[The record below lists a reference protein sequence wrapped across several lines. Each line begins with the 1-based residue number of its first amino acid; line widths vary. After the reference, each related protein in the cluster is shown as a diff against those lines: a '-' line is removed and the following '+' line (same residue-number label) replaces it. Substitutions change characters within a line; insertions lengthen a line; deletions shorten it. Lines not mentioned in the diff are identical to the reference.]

1 MSLACKCV
9 GPRFEETAQGCHSS
23 FIQGSTRVGQMTQK
37 EHREPAAERL
47 SESIVSSWLLVFGLA
62 VAWAAVLI
70 PDVVRR
76 NASSRNNDT
85 MAQFSRNLSSLQR
98 SAPVGSQR
106 AAAQMRSARPVIDLR
121 ETPTP
126 APAPAGRSQ
135 RPASAHHG
143 RSAVQQRRQEVL
155 TGLVA
160 AALLSF
166 LASVSLGGFATTIHA
181 AIDVMFVVYLV
192 ALLVVTRREKLR
204 SQVNTL
210 YPSQPQLTSFMP
222 AMAPRQRV
230 SR

>member
-1 MSLACKCV
+1 MA
-9 GPRFEETAQGCHSS
+9 
-23 FIQGSTRVGQMTQK
+23 QK

-47 SESIVSSWLLVFGLA
+47 SESNVSSWLLVFGLA

-76 NASSRNNDT
+76 NAASRNNDT

-121 ETPTP
+121 DSADP
-126 APAPAGRSQ
+126 AARVQ
-135 RPASAHHG
+135 RPASARNG
-143 RSAVQQRRQEVL
+143 RSPVQQRRQEVL

-166 LASVSLGGFATTIHA
+166 LASVSLGGFAVTIHA
-181 AIDVMFVVYLV
+181 AIDVLFVFYLV

-222 AMAPRQRV
+222 AMAQRQRV
-230 SR
+230 GR